1 MAGKDFRLTAV
12 LAIRDVASPVVKAF
26 SARWVGLAKVV
37 QSTKFTGLQKQLRLF
52 NRSVMDVAENAK
64 NLGSIVGGPLAAAA
78 GSVGFSMQQ
87 AVSSFTATGDGL
99 DKMSQRVGVGV
110 ERLQEWGYAA
120 VQAGASQET
129 LEDALKDF
137 GKHMTESQ
145 RGWTRHRKRQ
155 RFSTL
160 LASR

>member
-110 ERLQEWGYAA
+110 ERL
-120 VQAGASQET
+120 
-129 LEDALKDF
+129 
-137 GKHMTESQ
+137 
-145 RGWTRHRKRQ
+145 
-155 RFSTL
+155 
-160 LASR
+160 